1 MKRNLLTAAFCAA
14 LICPPVFSYAAQGP
28 APLDQTPYIAIPQA
42 QAGADC
48 SAASYGAAKSIYG
61 PDAARESGA
70 GPSADAGCRG
80 TDGQSGPEDALSG
93 QAEAFLGPQACVV
106 EEAAAG
112 PAADAA
118 SIASIWDAYH
128 ADADGNGDAAGT
140 DIPIVVNKNV
150 ESHLR
155 YFQTGGRKYF
165 EKWLDRSKNYMAM
178 LRSILRENG
187 LPEDLSYIAFI
198 ESGLNPTV
206 KSRAN
211 AVGMW
216 QFIKGT
222 AKIYGLRVDW
232 WIDERMDPE
241 KATLAAAKYF
251 RNLYGQFGSWYL
263 AAAGYNAG
271 EGKVMRVMKR
281 HDSEDFWVLASRKRS
296 FKRETKEYV
305 PKFLAAL
312 LIGKDPT
319 AYGFEEQPDGA
330 LMYDKAAVRNATDL
344 RVIATAAGTT
354 VEEIKRLN
362 PELLRQFTPPHYPDY
377 EVKIPYGTKERFDDY
392 MSKTPPSKTLAFIP
406 HKVRR
411 GESASKIAKR
421 YGASLE
427 QVLYVNNLRNSKTRL
442 KPKSVVMVPVKPGT
456 KTAREAVT
464 FMTNAEFQS

>member
-1 MKRNLLTAAFCAA
+1 MKRNLLTACFCAA
-14 LICPPVFSYAAQGP
+14 LLCSPVFSYADHGP
-28 APLDQTPYIAIPQA
+28 AAQDQTPYIAIFQVQA
-42 QAGADC
+42 NTGC
-48 SAASYGAAKSIYG
+48 AAAFDGAAKHVYG
-61 PDAARESGA
+61 PDESSGSGA
-70 GPSADAGCRG
+70 DPAADAGCQG
-80 TDGQSGPEDALSG
+80 PDDLSGPEEPLSG
-93 QAEAFLGPQACVV
+93 PVEAFLGPQACVV
-106 EEAAAG
+106 EEAAAD
-112 PAADAA
+112 PAADAG
-118 SIASIWDAYH
+118 SIWDTYR
-128 ADADGNGDAAGT
+128 ADGDGNEDAAGP
-140 DIPIVVNKNV
+140 DIPIVVNKSV
-150 ESHLR
+150 ESHIR
-155 YFQTGGRKYF
+155 YFQTRGRKYF
-165 EKWLDRSKNYMAM
+165 EKWLDRSRDYMTM

-222 AKIYGLRVDW
+222 ARTYGLRVDW

-271 EGKVMRVMKR
+271 EGKVMRVMRR

-296 FKRETKEYV
+296 FKRETREYV
-305 PKFLAAL
+305 PKFLAAI

-330 LMYDKAAVRNATDL
+330 LLYDKAAIPNATDF

-362 PELLRQFTPPHYPDY
+362 PELLRRFTPPNYPDY

-392 MSKTPPSKTLAFIP
+392 MSKTPPSKTMIP
-406 HKVRR
+406 P
-411 GESASKIAKR
+411 
-421 YGASLE
+421 
-427 QVLYVNNLRNSKTRL
+427 TR
-442 KPKSVVMVPVKPGT
+442 
-456 KTAREAVT
+456 
-464 FMTNAEFQS
+464 

>member
-1 MKRNLLTAAFCAA
+1 MKRTLLTACFCAA
-14 LICPPVFSYAAQGP
+14 LLYSPVFSYADNGP
-28 APLDQTPYIAIPQA
+28 AQQDRIPYIAISQIDSDTDCTA
-42 QAGADC
+42 ADD
-48 SAASYGAAKSIYG
+48 GAAKQIDGVDAPDADACQG
-61 PDAARESGA
+61 PDGQSGPDEALSVQAGVFHGMQACMTEEDAA
-70 GPSADAGCRG
+70 GPSADA
-80 TDGQSGPEDALSG
+80 
-93 QAEAFLGPQACVV
+93 
-106 EEAAAG
+106 AA
-112 PAADAA
+112 
-118 SIASIWDAYH
+118 IASIWDAYH
-128 ADADGNGDAAGT
+128 ADGDGDAAGP
-140 DIPIVVNKNV
+140 DIPIVVNKSV

-155 YFQTGGRKYF
+155 YFQTRGRKYF
-165 EKWLDRSKNYMAM
+165 EKWLDRSRDYMAM
-178 LRSILRENG
+178 LRGILRENG

-206 KSRAN
+206 RSKAN

-216 QFIKGT
+216 QFIRGT
-222 AKIYGLRVDW
+222 ARIYGLRVDW

-281 HDSEDFWVLASRKRS
+281 HDTEDFWVLASRKKS

-305 PKFLAAL
+305 PKFLAAI

-344 RVIATAAGTT
+344 RVVAEAAGTT
-354 VEEIKRLN
+354 VEEIRRLN
-362 PELLRQFTPPHYPDY
+362 PELLRQFTPPNYPDY

-392 MSKTPPSKTLAFIP
+392 MSKTPPSKTMAFVA

-411 GESASKIAKR
+411 GESAYKIAKK
-421 YGASLE
+421 YGASVE
-427 QVLYVNNLRNSKTRL
+427 DFLYVNNLQGSKRRL
-442 KPKSVVMVPVKPGT
+442 KPKSVVMVPVKPGG
-456 KTAREAVT
+456 KMASDAVT
-464 FMTNAEFQS
+464 FMTNAEFQG